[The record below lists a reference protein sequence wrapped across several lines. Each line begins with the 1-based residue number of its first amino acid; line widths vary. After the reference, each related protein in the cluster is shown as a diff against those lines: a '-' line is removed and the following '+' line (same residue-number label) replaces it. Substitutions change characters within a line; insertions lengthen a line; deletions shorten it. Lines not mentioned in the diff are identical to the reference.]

1 MALTLDLQHDLGR
14 PAAWSAAFAKQ
25 LPFAVAGALND
36 TAFDVRANTLP
47 GATRQFFD
55 RPTPFIEKGWRVDRA
70 NKSNLAVTIGAE
82 NKRVRV
88 IRRQIQGGQRLNKG
102 FERVFAKSAPDRQV
116 RQLVPAAVKL
126 NRYGNVSLAEIKRL
140 QADFGTGRGGV
151 FYGKPSGGGLNTD
164 KPVGIYRRSREQLFP
179 YFVALRNRATY
190 RPRFKMAE
198 AVGKAY
204 ERRYG
209 GYLRSSLERALATAR

>member
-88 IRRQIQGGQRLNKG
+88 IRRQIQGGQRALKP
-102 FERVFAKSAPDRQV
+102 FEQRIGIG
-116 RQLVPAAVKL
+116 QLVPGAGIKP
-126 NRYGNVSLAEIKRL
+126 NRYGNIPLSAIKKITAGIGNDYFIA
-140 QADFGTGRGGV
+140 QPGNPQGIG
-151 FYGKPSGGGLNTD
+151 P
-164 KPVGIYRRSREQLFP
+164 GIYRRVKGGLSPQLISI
-179 YFVALRNRATY
+179 RNASY